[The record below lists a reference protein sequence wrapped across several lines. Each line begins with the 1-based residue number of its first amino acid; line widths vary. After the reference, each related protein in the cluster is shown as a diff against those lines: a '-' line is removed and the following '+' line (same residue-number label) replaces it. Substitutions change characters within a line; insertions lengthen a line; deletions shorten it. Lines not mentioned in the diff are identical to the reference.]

1 MSSKELRD
9 WGLKKKIYLY
19 GGASGFALEEVRL
32 TYNADRR
39 TLHIRGQRGGSKNK
53 AKTLSKIFS
62 SCLRIW
68 KLLHL
73 NILLT
78 WGSPPGSPPH
88 PPYLPVGE
96 DHMLHPSPGV
106 RGSSGGPSPSC
117 PPPQLCLSGPSGPGD
132 TRMLGS
138 VGLWLGAGDFGTFT
152 ATSYC
157 KELLVSVYPCPGTHT
172 LRMHTDTYLY
182 RGVSRCYHAPF
193 KS

>member
-1 MSSKELRD
+1 MSSKELHD

-19 GGASGFALEEVRL
+19 GGASSFALEEVRL
-32 TYNADRR
+32 THNADRC
-39 TLHIRGQRGGSKNK
+39 TLHIRGQTGGSKSK
-53 AKTLSKIFS
+53 VKTLSKIFL
-62 SCLRIW
+62 SCLKIW

-73 NILLT
+73 NIFFAMGIAS
-78 WGSPPGSPPH
+78 W
-88 PPYLPVGE
+88 E
-96 DHMLHPSPGV
+96 
-106 RGSSGGPSPSC
+106 PSPSTLSACGWGSHASSQHRSEGQQWGSFPC

-172 LRMHTDTYLY
+172 LSMHTDTYLY